1 MIRMTPQELAQR
13 GVHLPQFNDGQ
24 QVEQKAK
31 PKRKPIKS
39 TRSLRRKAN
48 RAKRDIRSLIGRIE
62 AEAEEANRVGLNRG
76 FSVANGKR
84 QRGLYYGMNR
94 DTSGKAGTH
103 IVRID

>member
-1 MIRMTPQELAQR
+1 MTPQELAQR

-84 QRGLYYGMNR
+84 QRGLYHGMAR
-94 DTSGKAGTH
+94 DTKGKSGVH
-103 IVRID
+103 IVKLD

>member
-1 MIRMTPQELAQR
+1 MTPQELAQR
-13 GVHLPQFNDGQ
+13 GVHLPGFNDGRQ
-24 QVEQKAK
+24 LKQKAK

-48 RAKRDIRSLIGRIE
+48 RARRDLRSLIGRIE